1 VIVRAEAGTTNEDGL
16 LRRIWQSP
24 GRLPVGVAVGLS
36 VDQPR
41 AHVQLTR
48 AWIRSMK
55 KLTFSLKNSSMGINS
70 DDIVPMN
77 QVRAS
82 FTELAEQVRSGK
94 EKIITRNGESYVALV
109 DARRLDH
116 YHRLERE
123 HIHLTLIDEATRG
136 MADIGAGRTMSVAE
150 VRRKYKTASKRRR

>member
-1 VIVRAEAGTTNEDGL
+1 
-16 LRRIWQSP
+16 
-24 GRLPVGVAVGLS
+24 
-36 VDQPR
+36 
-41 AHVQLTR
+41 
-48 AWIRSMK
+48 
-55 KLTFSLKNSSMGINS
+55 MGINS

-136 MADIGAGRTMSVAE
+136 MANIAAGRTMSVAE
-150 VRRKYKTASKRRR
+150 VRGKYKTASKRRR

>member
-1 VIVRAEAGTTNEDGL
+1 MAL
-16 LRRIWQSP
+16 P
-24 GRLPVGVAVGLS
+24 GRLPVGVAVGLT
-36 VDQPR
+36 VDQRR
-41 AHVQLTR
+41 AHVQLPP
-48 AWIRSMK
+48 ASIRRIK
-55 KLTFSLKNSSMGINS
+55 QLTFSLMDSSMGINS

-123 HIHLTLIDEATRG
+123 HIHLTLID
-136 MADIGAGRTMSVAE
+136 
-150 VRRKYKTASKRRR
+150 

>member
-1 VIVRAEAGTTNEDGL
+1 
-16 LRRIWQSP
+16 
-24 GRLPVGVAVGLS
+24 
-36 VDQPR
+36 
-41 AHVQLTR
+41 
-48 AWIRSMK
+48 
-55 KLTFSLKNSSMGINS
+55 MGFNS

-82 FTELAEQVRSGK
+82 FTDLAEQVRNGK

-123 HIHLTLIDEATRG
+123 HIHLTLIDEAARG
-136 MADIGAGRTMSVAE
+136 ITDIDAGRTMSVAE
-150 VRRKYKTASKRRR
+150 VRGSIGIRRSVSARAGSCPRASVSRSILQQNLDSIRRFLWSRKPKQVRPPHHAPFR